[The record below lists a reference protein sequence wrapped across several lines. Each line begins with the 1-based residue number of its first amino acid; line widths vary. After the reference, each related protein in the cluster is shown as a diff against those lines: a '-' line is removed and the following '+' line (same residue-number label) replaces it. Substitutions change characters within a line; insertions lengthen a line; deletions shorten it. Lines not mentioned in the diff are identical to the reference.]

1 MRDQASTSMRLHR
14 SLERHRIAP
23 DAHASAIIARS
34 VRRPRLT
41 FHRGCAS
48 GSIAALSGLSQGQLA
63 QLHQV
68 RVSRRPPGTPV
79 WVGGAIAGTPRLASQ
94 GRLPQRQRIRRSWLV
109 PVLGRRSGSPC
120 DLRKAAVDNALRTSR
135 EAWSRIRRPR
145 SMASIFLPG
154 GRRQRGAGT
163 APPLQL
169 SERDPVFSRV
179 PEEVCRLT
187 SIGSRA
193 TEYNLKPIGTA
204 RPQQL
209 FVPPP
214 FRSAMGRALLPLR
227 WSCRAGRSGLAEF

>member
-1 MRDQASTSMRLHR
+1 M
-14 SLERHRIAP
+14 
-23 DAHASAIIARS
+23 
-34 VRRPRLT
+34 
-41 FHRGCAS
+41 
-48 GSIAALSGLSQGQLA
+48 
-63 QLHQV
+63 
-68 RVSRRPPGTPV
+68 
-79 WVGGAIAGTPRLASQ
+79 
-94 GRLPQRQRIRRSWLV
+94 V

-179 PEEVCRLT
+179 AEEVCRLA
-187 SIGSRA
+187 SIGSLA

-204 RPQQL
+204 RHQPL

-214 FRSAMGRALLPLR
+214 SEAQGRALLQLR
-227 WSCRAGRSGLAEF
+227 RSCLAGLKGCGWRNFSPGGCFAGAKVGSEIEIAQA